1 MARTT
6 EFEPNVALERAVD
19 VFWDKGYSD
28 TSMDDLI
35 KCMGVARYGVY
46 NTWGNKRELFLA
58 ALKKYM
64 SQRIGTI
71 RSVFGKP
78 DAALPEI
85 KGFFE
90 KLLKQEKRE
99 QSGCFACNVSI
110 ELASNDQDVADLVRD
125 MFVQISKE
133 FRKALGNAVD
143 QGELKTDI
151 NLNDLADYLANVMR
165 NTAIMAR
172 SGFSRK
178 EIAKNTRI
186 ALNVLN

>member
-1 MARTT
+1 
-6 EFEPNVALERAVD
+6 
-19 VFWDKGYSD
+19 
-28 TSMDDLI
+28 
-35 KCMGVARYGVY
+35 
-46 NTWGNKRELFLA
+46 
-58 ALKKYM
+58 
-64 SQRIGTI
+64 
-71 RSVFGKP
+71 
-78 DAALPEI
+78 
-85 KGFFE
+85 
-90 KLLKQEKRE
+90 
-99 QSGCFACNVSI
+99 
-110 ELASNDQDVADLVRD
+110 

-178 EIAKNTRI
+178 ELAKNTRI